1 MQFLIEL
8 THNRARVFRI
18 ELGSRLLMAILILGI
33 TYLTFK
39 SFFNISLDYSVNS
52 ERTSNNKHLGNKDE
66 PDPRH

>member
-18 ELGSRLLMAILILGI
+18 ELGSRLLMAILILEI

-39 SFFNISLDYSVNS
+39 SFFNISL
-52 ERTSNNKHLGNKDE
+52 RLLGK
-66 PDPRH
+66 

>member
-1 MQFLIEL
+1 QFLIEL

-39 SFFNISLDYSVNS
+39 SFFNISL
-52 ERTSNNKHLGNKDE
+52 RLFGK
-66 PDPRH
+66 